1 MVIYYLSSENFFPD
15 PFRDD
20 VDDLL
25 AIGGDLSPERLIT
38 AYQKGIFPWYSE
50 ESPILWWSPN
60 PRLILCPS
68 QLHVARR
75 LQREIKKQKFGVT
88 INKDF
93 FSVITSSAQ
102 VARSGTNGT
111 WIVPE
116 MIEAYTRLHELGFAH
131 SIESWYHGELVGGLY
146 GVAIGKIFFGESMF
160 FLMSNASKIAFVLF
174 VQALR
179 DYGFHLIDC
188 QQTTQ
193 HLLRFGAKEVSRKEF
208 LIRMDKALQE
218 GNVQS
223 SFWRPRSL
231 TDGAR
236 SGSMIY

>member
-15 PFRDD
+15 PLRDD

-75 LQREIKKQKFGVT
+75 LKREIRKNRFSITV
-88 INKDF
+88 NVDF
-93 FSVITSSAQ
+93 PSVIDSCAHVS
-102 VARSGTNGT
+102 RSGTNGT

-116 MIEAYTRLHELGFAH
+116 MIEAYNRLHELGFAH
-131 SIESWYHGELVGGLY
+131 SIESWYDGVLVGGLY
-146 GVAIGKIFFGESMF
+146 GVAIGKVFFGESMF
-160 FLMSNASKIAFVLF
+160 FRMSNASKIAFVVF
-174 VQALR
+174 VKSLK
-179 DYGFHLIDC
+179 DNGFHLIDC
-188 QQTTQ
+188 QQTTE

-208 LIRMDKALQE
+208 LIRLDKALQE
-218 GNVQS
+218 GNVQPG
-223 SFWRPRSL
+223 FWRPRAL
-231 TDGAR
+231 TQ
-236 SGSMIY
+236 GSRAGSIVD